1 MEQREYTHP
10 DVLGK
15 GVTEGW
21 ADPETDPTRIDWK
34 ARQMRA
40 AIPFIVANRRP
51 INPCERTGI
60 RYGRNELGHW
70 GEALCADAIV
80 TATDAGGTPRL
91 LLIKRG
97 DGHGWAVPGG
107 KVEANETPLDA
118 AIRELEE
125 EAGVDLDI
133 WSARDARVMPAR
145 YVPDPRASDEAW
157 MVTVPVLIHL
167 GDNMCCL
174 PWLAA
179 ADDADDAK
187 WVEAP
192 DYAGLVDALRR
203 EHGGEI
209 FRAHQDMLRELL
221 G

>member
-15 GVTEGW
+15 GVAEGW

-40 AIPFIVANRRP
+40 AIGFIVADRRP
-51 INPCERTGI
+51 VNPCERTGI

-80 TATDAGGTPRL
+80 TATDAGGLRRL
-91 LLIKRG
+91 AMIKRG
-97 DGHGWAVPGG
+97 DGHDFAVPGG
-107 KVEANETPLDA
+107 HVEPGEDPTA
-118 AIRELEE
+118 AALRELKEE
-125 EAGVDLDI
+125 TGLVLDG
-133 WSARDARVMPAR
+133 WDHTTETLPVR

-157 MVTVPVLIHL
+157 MVTVPVLVQL
-167 GDNMCCL
+167 TGELSNL
-174 PWLAA
+174 PWLIADDDA
-179 ADDADDAK
+179 ADAG
-187 WVEAP
+187 WVPAP

-203 EHGGEI
+203 EYGGEV